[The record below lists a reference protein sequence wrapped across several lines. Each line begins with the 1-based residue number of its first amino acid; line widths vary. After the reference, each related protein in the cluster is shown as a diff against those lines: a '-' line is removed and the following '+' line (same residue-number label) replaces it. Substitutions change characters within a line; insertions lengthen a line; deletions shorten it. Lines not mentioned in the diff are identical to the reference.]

1 MGRGEFARR
10 NKQSGGRNCECS
22 CTCPAGPQQVITGTS
37 LGSSDGARID
47 AVLLKVLRRRG
58 AMADDVHV
66 LGDQAFSACNARY
79 AGPAPLSVDTF
90 AQLCWVHNA

>member
-1 MGRGEFARR
+1 ME
-10 NKQSGGRNCECS
+10 Q
-22 CTCPAGPQQVITGTS
+22 
-37 LGSSDGARID
+37 GSID
-47 AVLLKVLRRRG
+47 ARLLKVQRRG